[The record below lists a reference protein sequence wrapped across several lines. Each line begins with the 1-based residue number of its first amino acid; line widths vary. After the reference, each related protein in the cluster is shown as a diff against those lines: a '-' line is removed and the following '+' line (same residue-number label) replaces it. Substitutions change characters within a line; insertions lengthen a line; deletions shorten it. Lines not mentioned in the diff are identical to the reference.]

1 MGQLEIRRSSAQLN
15 SLGQFRMPELDN
27 GSGRV
32 FEAQANAAKAAADA
46 AGVKG
51 RAAIAG
57 ITRRGQVVN
66 ETLQHLGRLAV
77 DLFDRENER
86 VATNAFIENEKE
98 RNLFMT
104 GDGTPE
110 NPGMMN
116 RPFDNAATWLG
127 QLKEENERRLA
138 SRTKGM
144 NAAQRR
150 IFMDKVNAR
159 EVEWQKRI
167 GEHAAAQTM
176 KNEVAT
182 AANDVTQAK
191 DHAIAAFSDPTF
203 RDKAIREFYD
213 AKAHELDVRLVP
225 EGARKAEM
233 RKATEDLLLTL
244 ARQKFTEWGNE
255 TYDNGDPS
263 EVERLWNERGKILES
278 LNGKVPTN
286 ELIRQHLGSDT
297 LDEARRE
304 LLTKK
309 FNEARTAAIGRSYA
323 LRREN
328 WDKARS
334 KSVSAELEL
343 HKARPPEEP
352 KEREAYFAKMA
363 SDYGKLAENTAL
375 EPSVRLQYAKMAET
389 LASHSHSEKDAAK
402 RADAALRK
410 AEIDS
415 NEEGLASAFC
425 QLRMLERDGSIP
437 QDEANAAQA
446 AIWQKF
452 RACTLEKSVSPGF
465 MQTFQARME
474 TRLTDQEANAMRRF
488 YQAFGYAPD
497 LKGDGEA
504 GTAER
509 NAAKK
514 DSTDYYA
521 PLEEDGQKVES
532 RKTRIKATELL
543 GYGDSL
549 LATLRSLGPDINR
562 EGVVDREIAR
572 LRTGWM
578 KGEIDKNRDATV
590 RSVLDMQ
597 REARTRMA
605 AGQDGTSKKENK
617 GDGRDGEEQAS
628 K

>member
-182 AANDVTQAK
+182 AANDVTQAR

-263 EVERLWNERGKILES
+263 EVERLWAERGKILES

-286 ELIRQHLGSDT
+286 ELIRKHLGSDT
-297 LDEARRE
+297 A
-304 LLTKK
+304 
-309 FNEARTAAIGRSYA
+309 
-323 LRREN
+323 
-328 WDKARS
+328 DKA
-334 KSVSAELEL
+334 
-343 HKARPPEEP
+343 HQ
-352 KEREAYFAKMA
+352 
-363 SDYGKLAENTAL
+363 AL
-375 EPSVRLQYAKMAET
+375 V
-389 LASHSHSEKDAAK
+389 
-402 RADAALRK
+402 
-410 AEIDS
+410 
-415 NEEGLASAFC
+415 
-425 QLRMLERDGSIP
+425 
-437 QDEANAAQA
+437 
-446 AIWQKF
+446 
-452 RACTLEKSVSPGF
+452 
-465 MQTFQARME
+465 
-474 TRLTDQEANAMRRF
+474 
-488 YQAFGYAPD
+488 
-497 LKGDGEA
+497 
-504 GTAER
+504 AER
-509 NAAKK
+509 F
-514 DSTDYYA
+514 D
-521 PLEEDGQKVES
+521 
-532 RKTRIKATELL
+532 
-543 GYGDSL
+543 
-549 LATLRSLGPDINR
+549 
-562 EGVVDREIAR
+562 
-572 LRTGWM
+572 
-578 KGEIDKNRDATV
+578 
-590 RSVLDMQ
+590 
-597 REARTRMA
+597 EARTRAVARAHMLQNKNWRDARLDSAAREIELLKSPVPEDEGGKAAYYGQLSKDYAKLSENPLLAPQDRLSYLETSRRINATASRLSSQDRDLEYGILLDNIRLGYRPSRTGDSESFVPYPPEQMKKDVDAMFNAGRLTVQQWSHLSGMA
-605 AGQDGTSKKENK
+605 NEKYRAGFEAEQDGAASAFLNAIIGKYAKMVPNAVKYHADRNAFEFNPTRAKASGKRGTVAVGAETPVPEGPSIVWGKDDDDQVATYGQLIQVANAVLAQRRGTGTKMTAAQMMEQFDREF
-617 GDGRDGEEQAS
+617 GPTARGRAARSAAEKINMLETAS
-628 K
+628 KAW

>member
-1 MGQLEIRRSSAQLN
+1 MGTLEIRPSSERLRDI
-15 SLGQFRMPELDN
+15 GQFRMPELDT
-27 GSGRV
+27 GAAH
-32 FEAQANAAKAAADA
+32 FHEAQARAALSAASAAATA
-46 AGVKG
+46 G

-66 ETLQHLGRLAV
+66 ETLQHLGRLAL
-77 DLFDRENER
+77 DFAEQEDRR
-86 VATNAFIENEKE
+86 IATDAVLAKRRE
-98 RNLFMT
+98 RNLYMY
-104 GDGTPE
+104 GDGTDE
-110 NPGMMN
+110 NPGQFN
-116 RPFDNAATWLG
+116 LPFDRAEKWIRGLKDENDRMDAAHTKDMNARQRRLYREAMARDEAEWQLRIGSHAARRSLQMETASAVAATA
-127 QLKEENERRLA
+127 E
-138 SRTKGM
+138 
-144 NAAQRR
+144 
-150 IFMDKVNAR
+150 AR
-159 EVEWQKRI
+159 
-167 GEHAAAQTM
+167 
-176 KNEVAT
+176 
-182 AANDVTQAK
+182 

-213 AKAHELDVRLVP
+213 AKEHELDVRLVP

-263 EVERLWNERGKILES
+263 EVERLWTERGKILES

-286 ELIRQHLGSDT
+286 ELIRRHLGGDT

-334 KSVSAELEL
+334 ESVSAELEL

-389 LASHSHSEKDAAK
+389 LASHSYPEKDAAK

-415 NEEGLASAFC
+415 NEEGLASAFF

-446 AIWQKF
+446 AIWRKF

-465 MQTFQARME
+465 MQTFQTRME
-474 TRLTDQEANAMRRF
+474 TRLTDQEANAMRKF
-488 YQAFGYAPD
+488 YRAFGYTPD
-497 LKGDGEA
+497 LKSDGEVGA
-504 GTAER
+504 TDR

-521 PLEEDGQKVES
+521 PLEEDGIKLES
-532 RKTRIKATELL
+532 RKTRIKASDLL
-543 GYGDSL
+543 RYGDSL
-549 LATLRSLGPDINR
+549 LLTLRSLGPDMNR
-562 EGVVDREIAR
+562 EGVVEREIAR

-578 KGEIDKNRDATV
+578 KGEIDRNRDATV

-597 REARTRMA
+597 REARARLA
-605 AGQDGTSKKENK
+605 AEQEGNSAKEND
-617 GDGRDGEEQAS
+617 DGRNGEQGAS